1 MLFALKV
8 TNIIKM
14 ITQKLCIEGI
24 TPSTEV
30 QLLLCDYPRL
40 FILTDNVL
48 FIGYS
53 DVLHV
58 EPT

>member
-1 MLFALKV
+1 
-8 TNIIKM
+8 M
-14 ITQKLCIEGI
+14 ISQKLCIEGI

-30 QLLLCDYPRL
+30 QLLLCDYHRL

-58 EPT
+58 EQM

>member
-1 MLFALKV
+1 
-8 TNIIKM
+8 M
-14 ITQKLCIEGI
+14 ISQKLCIEGI
-24 TPSTEV
+24 IPSTEV
-30 QLLLCDYPRL
+30 QLLLCNYHHL

-58 EPT
+58 EQM